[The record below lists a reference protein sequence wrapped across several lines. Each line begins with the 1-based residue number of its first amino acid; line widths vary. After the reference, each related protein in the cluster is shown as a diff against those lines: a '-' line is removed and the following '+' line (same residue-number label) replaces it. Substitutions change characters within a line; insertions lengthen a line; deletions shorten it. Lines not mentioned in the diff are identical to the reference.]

1 MKKLF
6 AILCS
11 ALVLFTGCILPAG
24 AATSAELSA

>member
-11 ALVLFTGCILPAG
+11 ALVLLTGCILPAG